1 VASERLKALVAQQ
14 AATGQSTAELARAHE
29 YSYEGMRRL
38 LATDEMVELVRQ
50 EREQFAAAGTRAMF
64 RFLMHADQLVDAQI
78 ADALD
83 RNNPNHYRARVWILE
98 RVAPAARENSGRELN
113 VNLAINQEVAVG
125 LTNALEGIREVTEQ
139 PRGTVT
145 LIEGKKALPK
155 LTGSGE

>member
-1 VASERLKALVAQQ
+1 MASERLKALIAQQ
-14 AATGQSTAELARAHE
+14 AAAGHSTIELARQHE
-29 YSYEGMRRL
+29 YTYEGMRKL
-38 LATDEMVELVRQ
+38 LATEEMSELVAQ

-64 RFLMHADQLVDAQI
+64 RFLMHADALVDAQL

-83 RNNPNHYRARVWILE
+83 RNNSNHYRARTWILE
-98 RVAPAARENSGRELN
+98 RIAPTPKEQAGRELN

-125 LTNALEGIREVTEQ
+125 LTSALEGIREVSDQ

-155 LTGSGE
+155 LSGE